1 MKGVICLAT
10 ESSEKGIFIRKSSGL
25 TKELGSFDSF
35 SMALISL
42 GPGPAFALYFAVL
55 WLLPGTN
62 LLYAVL
68 LGAAIGVPVTAA
80 YIYMSTK
87 MPRSGGEYVFASRNL
102 GTFWGMVSSVSRLVN
117 ASVYGGVLA
126 VWFVTLSLA
135 PALSATGFILNNS
148 SLINLANTLSMQN
161 NVIIVAEVLVIILG
175 LLYVFVKPKT
185 AFRIFEAFLILELLG
200 LIVTIA
206 LLFAAGPGGFQSA
219 FNSLASK
226 NGFGANYYQ
235 TVLSAGRGQGFT
247 AGFSSYQTLLFVP
260 FIFAFYFM
268 FITAPS
274 YIAGEFTRSTR
285 TIRTGTWIAYLLA
298 FLFAILL
305 VLSFAYAVGMNFLN
319 ASTGLAS
326 VGDSS
331 WKFAALFPGLTTYP
345 LVVAHGNVFLIALMD
360 LGSIAWY
367 IAWLIL
373 GLYIFS
379 RYTLAMSIDR
389 LLPLGMSNVTRRSHS
404 PYPGIIAVTIIS
416 MALIPVYQIYGGGFF
431 GPLTYLLF
439 ILPMIT
445 VALSSASAVVFGLR
459 EKDSR
464 GVVIGLIGAVVT
476 VFSAI
481 VLSFLPT
488 IGLVAGTTPSDI
500 SDIII
505 AAIFVGSLIWY
516 FTLKTY
522 FQRKHGMDMRT
533 IFKPLP
539 PD

>member
-1 MKGVICLAT
+1 
-10 ESSEKGIFIRKSSGL
+10 
-25 TKELGSFDSF
+25 
-35 SMALISL
+35 MALISL
-42 GPGPAFALYFAVL
+42 GPGPAFALYLAVL

-68 LGAAIGVPVTAA
+68 LGAVIGVPVTAA

-102 GTFWGMVSSVSRLVN
+102 GTYWGIVSSVSRLMN

-126 VWFVTLSLA
+126 VWFVTLSLV

-148 SLINLANTLSMQN
+148 SLVNLANTLSTTN
-161 NVIIVAEVLVIILG
+161 NVILVAEILVIILA
-175 LLYVFVKPKT
+175 LLYIFVKPKT
-185 AFRIFEAFLILELLG
+185 AFRIFEGFLILELLG
-200 LIVTIA
+200 LVITIV
-206 LLFAAGPGGFQSA
+206 LLFAAGPAGFKSA
-219 FNSLASK
+219 FNSLALK
-226 NGFGANYYQ
+226 NGFGSNYYQ
-235 TVLSAGRGQGFT
+235 TVLNSGTSQGFT

-274 YIAGEFTRSTR
+274 YIAGEFTRSTK
-285 TIRTGTWIAYLLA
+285 TIRMGTWIAYALA
-298 FLFAILL
+298 FIFAILI
-305 VLSFAYAVGMNFLN
+305 VVAFSYAVGMNFLN
-319 ASTGLAS
+319 ASVGLAYTPNS
-326 VGDSS
+326 VWQFG
-331 WKFAALFPGLTTYP
+331 ALFPGLTTYP
-345 LVVAHGNVFLIALMD
+345 LVVAHGNVVLIALMD

-373 GLYIFS
+373 GIYIFS
-379 RYTLAMSIDR
+379 RYMLAMSIDR
-389 LLPLGMSNVTRRSHS
+389 LLPLGMSNVTKRSHS
-404 PYPGIIAVTIIS
+404 PYPGIIAVTIVS
-416 MALIPVYQIYGGGFF
+416 LILVPVYQIYGGGFF

-445 VALSSASAVVFGLR
+445 VALSSISAVAFGIR
-459 EKDSR
+459 NKEMG
-464 GVVIGLIGAVVT
+464 GVVIGIIGAIVT
-476 VFSAI
+476 VFSAV

-505 AAIFVGSLIWY
+505 VSIFVVSLIWY
-516 FTLKTY
+516 AALRSY
-522 FQRKHGMDMRT
+522 FKRKHGMDIRA